1 MQKKALKKL
10 IKLLDLETLEENLFR
25 GQSENI
31 GGPRVFGGQVIGQA
45 LTAAA
50 RTVPRRDILTLYM
63 HIFFVRVIW
72 SIQ

>member
-31 GGPRVFGGQVIGQA
+31 GGPRVLV
-45 LTAAA
+45 
-50 RTVPRRDILTLYM
+50 VK
-63 HIFFVRVIW
+63 
-72 SIQ
+72 

>member
-31 GGPRVFGGQVIGQA
+31 GGPRVFGGQVIGPVSY
-45 LTAAA
+45 TH
-50 RTVPRRDILTLYM
+50 LTLPTSDL
-63 HIFFVRVIW
+63 V
-72 SIQ
+72 